1 MSPNPAEQTGGD
13 VTMPNLEYYY
23 FRIRLWGARVA
34 NRRKCNDEF
43 SNYGQ
48 NAIRITILPEL
59 LTALKLAKESC
70 IKILVI
76 APG

>member
-1 MSPNPAEQTGGD
+1 MRCLSGVYDIIFESD
-13 VTMPNLEYYY
+13 SLK
-23 FRIRLWGARVA
+23 GARVA

>member
-1 MSPNPAEQTGGD
+1 M
-13 VTMPNLEYYY
+13 
-23 FRIRLWGARVA
+23 RITSLSSLSGVVIFIFESDSLKGARVA